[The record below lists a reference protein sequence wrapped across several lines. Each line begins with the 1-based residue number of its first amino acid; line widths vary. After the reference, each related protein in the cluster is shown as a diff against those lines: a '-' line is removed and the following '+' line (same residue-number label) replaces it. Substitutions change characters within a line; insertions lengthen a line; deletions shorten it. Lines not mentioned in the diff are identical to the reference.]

1 MSEASDTQPVPRETY
16 YAAYAD
22 FNRVCAMV
30 VEAQSQLEDARQA
43 LNYERNMRMTS
54 HCCSGT
60 NCNENL
66 KEMQLQIDMLQL
78 TADMLRDQAERK
90 ALRKRKRA

>member
-1 MSEASDTQPVPRETY
+1 MSEATDKQPVSYETFF
-16 YAAYAD
+16 AARDD
-22 FNRVCAMV
+22 FYRVHAML
-30 VEAQSQLEDARQA
+30 VEAQYRLEDARQA

-66 KEMQLQIDMLQL
+66 KSMQLQIDMLQHA
-78 TADMLRDQAERK
+78 ADMLKDQGE
-90 ALRKRKRA
+90 RKRKRAC